1 MFRWRQQERKLD
13 VFFPAKKAQD
23 VHRAVHHRP
32 ANILGFFGGKKTSSF
47 LSIPLPPTKHD
58 TH

>member
-23 VHRAVHHRP
+23 VCWAMV
-32 ANILGFFGGKKTSSF
+32 GGEMAT
-47 LSIPLPPTKHD
+47 
-58 TH
+58 